1 MVIMKRHYIT
11 WAEENG
17 CLTHY
22 NKPVTSER
30 AEMNLEYIKVGNLI
44 AIIMLVVGFIF
55 GYINTYT
62 GIIIGLILF
71 EGKLQLNKRK
81 G

>member
-1 MVIMKRHYIT
+1 MPDYK
-11 WAEENG
+11 
-17 CLTHY
+17 
-22 NKPVTSER
+22 ER